1 MTSVTDSVDCGSA
14 RVKGERL
21 ANSIVRTSM
30 TDALRDAAAL
40 WGGMFNTP
48 CCFQTQSAQRPILTS
63 MEHRSYVK
71 QHVTTSALAVAMLLT
86 ILICSMPASAQ
97 AQSETVEL
105 TLISSHQHD
114 SEAFT
119 QGLEMHNGL
128 LYESTGL
135 YGHSSLR
142 EIDPLSGQVIRQT
155 ELDESLFAEGI
166 TIVGDNIVM
175 LTWKEGVALVFDIES
190 MTVVANHTYSGE
202 GWGLCYDGTHLVMS
216 NGTSELAFRNP
227 EDFTLNSTLR
237 VTDQGNEVSQ
247 LNELECVGQTV
258 YANIWGSD
266 SIIAIDKSNGEV
278 GLIIDVSM
286 LAENESDDYNNVL
299 NGIAYVPE
307 QDAFLITGKNWTS
320 MHLVS
325 FGDTQDT
332 QDEESLESPVISI
345 LKSIWPVLLIT
356 ALVIFL
362 SSMRL
367 LSVIMHFIILMLV
380 KRQTEQPP
388 MPSEKEQEAGE
399 RQ

>member
-1 MTSVTDSVDCGSA
+1 M
-14 RVKGERL
+14 
-21 ANSIVRTSM
+21 
-30 TDALRDAAAL
+30 
-40 WGGMFNTP
+40 
-48 CCFQTQSAQRPILTS
+48 
-63 MEHRSYVK
+63 K
-71 QHVTTSALAVAMLLT
+71 QHVTAPALAVAMLLA
-86 ILICSMPASAQ
+86 ILTCSLPTSAQ

-105 TLISSHQHD
+105 VLISSHQHD

-119 QGLEMHNGL
+119 QGLEMHDGS

-155 ELDESLFAEGI
+155 KLNESLFAEGI
-166 TIVGDNIVM
+166 TVVGDSIVM

-190 MTVVANHTYSGE
+190 LTVIANHTYSGE

-227 EDFTLNSTLR
+227 EDFTLVSILR
-237 VTDQGNEVSQ
+237 VTDQGSEVSL

-258 YANIWGSD
+258 YANVWGSD
-266 SIIAIDKSNGEV
+266 SIVAIDKSTGEV
-278 GLIIDVSM
+278 GLTIDASM
-286 LAENESDDYNNVL
+286 LAENESDGYNNVL
-299 NGIAYVPE
+299 NGIAYVSE

-320 MHLVS
+320 MHLVL

-332 QDEESLESPVISI
+332 QDTQEEEPLESLAISI

-356 ALVIFL
+356 VLVVFL
-362 SSMRL
+362 SSLRL
-367 LSVIMHFIILMLV
+367 LSTIMQFLILMVV
-380 KRQTEQPP
+380 KRQNEQPQ

>member
-1 MTSVTDSVDCGSA
+1 M
-14 RVKGERL
+14 
-21 ANSIVRTSM
+21 
-30 TDALRDAAAL
+30 
-40 WGGMFNTP
+40 
-48 CCFQTQSAQRPILTS
+48 
-63 MEHRSYVK
+63 K
-71 QHVTTSALAVAMLLT
+71 QHVTAPALAVAMLLAV
-86 ILICSMPASAQ
+86 LMCSLPASAQ

-105 TLISSHQHD
+105 VLISSHQHD

-119 QGLEMHNGL
+119 QGLEMHEGL

-142 EIDPLSGQVIRQT
+142 EVDPLSGQVIRQT

-166 TIVGDNIVM
+166 TVVGDNIVM

-190 MTVVANHTYSGE
+190 LTVITNHTYSGE

-227 EDFTLNSTLR
+227 EDFTVASTLR
-237 VTDQGNEVSQ
+237 VTDQGNEVSM

-258 YANIWGSD
+258 YANVWGSD
-266 SIIAIDKSNGEV
+266 SIIAIDKSTGEV
-278 GLIIDVSM
+278 GLTIDASM
-286 LAENESDDYNNVL
+286 LTENQSDGYNNVL
-299 NGIAYVPE
+299 NGIAYVSE

-332 QDEESLESPVISI
+332 QDEESLESMAISI
-345 LKSIWPVLLIT
+345 LKSIWPVLLI
-356 ALVIFL
+356 AVLVVFL
-362 SSMRL
+362 SSLRL
-367 LSVIMHFIILMLV
+367 LSTIMQFLILMVV

-388 MPSEKEQEAGE
+388 MPSEEKQEAGE

>member
-1 MTSVTDSVDCGSA
+1 M
-14 RVKGERL
+14 
-21 ANSIVRTSM
+21 
-30 TDALRDAAAL
+30 
-40 WGGMFNTP
+40 
-48 CCFQTQSAQRPILTS
+48 
-63 MEHRSYVK
+63 K
-71 QHVTTSALAVAMLLT
+71 QHVTAPALAVAMLLAVLT
-86 ILICSMPASAQ
+86 CSMPAFAQ

-105 TLISSHQHD
+105 VLISSHQHD

-119 QGLEMHNGL
+119 QGLEMHNGS

-142 EIDPLSGQVIRQT
+142 EVDPLSGQVIRQT

-166 TIVGDNIVM
+166 TVVGDSIVM

-190 MTVVANHTYSGE
+190 LTVIANHTYSGE

-227 EDFTLNSTLR
+227 EDFTLVSILR
-237 VTDQGNEVSQ
+237 VTDQGNEVSL

-258 YANIWGSD
+258 YANVWGSD
-266 SIIAIDKSNGEV
+266 SIIAINKSTGKV
-278 GLIIDVSM
+278 GLTIDASM
-286 LAENESDDYNNVL
+286 LAENESDGYNDVL
-299 NGIAYVPE
+299 NGIAYVSE

-320 MHLVS
+320 MHLVL

-332 QDEESLESPVISI
+332 QEEGPLESLTISL
-345 LKSIWPVLLIT
+345 LKSIWPVLLI
-356 ALVIFL
+356 AVLVVFL
-362 SSMRL
+362 SSIRF
-367 LSVIMHFIILMLV
+367 LSMIMQFLILMVV

-388 MPSEKEQEAGE
+388 MPSEEKQEAGE

>member
-1 MTSVTDSVDCGSA
+1 
-14 RVKGERL
+14 
-21 ANSIVRTSM
+21 
-30 TDALRDAAAL
+30 
-40 WGGMFNTP
+40 
-48 CCFQTQSAQRPILTS
+48 
-63 MEHRSYVK
+63 
-71 QHVTTSALAVAMLLT
+71 
-86 ILICSMPASAQ
+86 
-97 AQSETVEL
+97 
-105 TLISSHQHD
+105 
-114 SEAFT
+114 
-119 QGLEMHNGL
+119 
-128 LYESTGL
+128 
-135 YGHSSLR
+135 
-142 EIDPLSGQVIRQT
+142 
-155 ELDESLFAEGI
+155 
-166 TIVGDNIVM
+166 
-175 LTWKEGVALVFDIES
+175 
-190 MTVVANHTYSGE
+190 
-202 GWGLCYDGTHLVMS
+202 
-216 NGTSELAFRNP
+216 
-227 EDFTLNSTLR
+227 
-237 VTDQGNEVSQ
+237 
-247 LNELECVGQTV
+247 
-258 YANIWGSD
+258 
-266 SIIAIDKSNGEV
+266 
-278 GLIIDVSM
+278 M

>member
-1 MTSVTDSVDCGSA
+1 M
-14 RVKGERL
+14 
-21 ANSIVRTSM
+21 
-30 TDALRDAAAL
+30 
-40 WGGMFNTP
+40 
-48 CCFQTQSAQRPILTS
+48 
-63 MEHRSYVK
+63 K
-71 QHVTTSALAVAMLLT
+71 QHVTAPALAVAMLLAV
-86 ILICSMPASAQ
+86 LMCSLPASAQ

-105 TLISSHQHD
+105 VLISSHQHD

-119 QGLEMHNGL
+119 QGLEMHDGL

-142 EIDPLSGQVIRQT
+142 EVDPLSGQVIRQI

-166 TIVGDNIVM
+166 TVVGDNIVM

-190 MTVVANHTYSGE
+190 LTVIANHTYSGE

-227 EDFTLNSTLR
+227 EDFTLASTLR
-237 VTDQGNEVSQ
+237 VTDQGNEVSL

-258 YANIWGSD
+258 YANVWGSD
-266 SIIAIDKSNGEV
+266 SIIAIDKSTGEV
-278 GLIIDVSM
+278 GLTINASM
-286 LAENESDDYNNVL
+286 LTENQSDGYNNVL
-299 NGIAYVPE
+299 NGIAYVSE

-332 QDEESLESPVISI
+332 QDEEPLESMAISI
-345 LKSIWPVLLIT
+345 LKSIWPVLLF
-356 ALVIFL
+356 AVLVVFL

-367 LSVIMHFIILMLV
+367 LSTIMQFLILMVV

-388 MPSEKEQEAGE
+388 MPSEEKQEAGE

>member
-1 MTSVTDSVDCGSA
+1 M
-14 RVKGERL
+14 
-21 ANSIVRTSM
+21 
-30 TDALRDAAAL
+30 
-40 WGGMFNTP
+40 
-48 CCFQTQSAQRPILTS
+48 
-63 MEHRSYVK
+63 K
-71 QHVTTSALAVAMLLT
+71 QHVTAPALAVAMLLAVLT
-86 ILICSMPASAQ
+86 CSMPAFAQ

-105 TLISSHQHD
+105 VLISSHQHD

-119 QGLEMHNGL
+119 QGLEMHNGS

-142 EIDPLSGQVIRQT
+142 EVDPLSGQVIRQT

-166 TIVGDNIVM
+166 TVVGDSIVM

-190 MTVVANHTYSGE
+190 LTVIANHTYSGE

-227 EDFTLNSTLR
+227 ENFTLVSILR
-237 VTDQGNEVSQ
+237 VTDQGNEVSL

-258 YANIWGSD
+258 YANVWGSD
-266 SIIAIDKSNGEV
+266 SIIAINKSTGKV
-278 GLIIDVSM
+278 GLTIDASM
-286 LAENESDDYNNVL
+286 LAENESDGYNDVL
-299 NGIAYVPE
+299 NGIAYVSE

-320 MHLVS
+320 MHLVL

-332 QDEESLESPVISI
+332 QEEGPLESLTISL
-345 LKSIWPVLLIT
+345 LKSIWPVLLI
-356 ALVIFL
+356 AVLVVFL
-362 SSMRL
+362 SSIRF
-367 LSVIMHFIILMLV
+367 LSMIMQFLILMVV

-388 MPSEKEQEAGE
+388 MPSEEKQEAGE

>member
-1 MTSVTDSVDCGSA
+1 M
-14 RVKGERL
+14 
-21 ANSIVRTSM
+21 
-30 TDALRDAAAL
+30 
-40 WGGMFNTP
+40 
-48 CCFQTQSAQRPILTS
+48 
-63 MEHRSYVK
+63 K
-71 QHVTTSALAVAMLLT
+71 QHVTAPALAVAMLLAV
-86 ILICSMPASAQ
+86 LMCSLPASAQ

-105 TLISSHQHD
+105 VLISSHQHD

-119 QGLEMHNGL
+119 QGLEMHEGL

-142 EIDPLSGQVIRQT
+142 EVDPLSGQVIRQT

-166 TIVGDNIVM
+166 TVVGDNIVM

-190 MTVVANHTYSGE
+190 LTVITNHTYSGE

-227 EDFTLNSTLR
+227 EDFTLASTLR
-237 VTDQGNEVSQ
+237 VTDQGNEVSM

-258 YANIWGSD
+258 YANVWGSD
-266 SIIAIDKSNGEV
+266 SIIAIDKSTGEV
-278 GLIIDVSM
+278 GLTIDASM
-286 LAENESDDYNNVL
+286 LTENQSDGYNNVL
-299 NGIAYVPE
+299 NGIAYVSE

-332 QDEESLESPVISI
+332 QDEESLESMAISI
-345 LKSIWPVLLIT
+345 LKSIWPVLLI
-356 ALVIFL
+356 AVLVVFL
-362 SSMRL
+362 SSLRL
-367 LSVIMHFIILMLV
+367 LSTIMQFLILMVV

-388 MPSEKEQEAGE
+388 MPSEEKQEAGE

>member
-1 MTSVTDSVDCGSA
+1 M
-14 RVKGERL
+14 
-21 ANSIVRTSM
+21 
-30 TDALRDAAAL
+30 
-40 WGGMFNTP
+40 
-48 CCFQTQSAQRPILTS
+48 
-63 MEHRSYVK
+63 K
-71 QHVTTSALAVAMLLT
+71 QHVTAPALAVAMLLAVLT
-86 ILICSMPASAQ
+86 CSMPASAQ

-105 TLISSHQHD
+105 VLISSHQHD

-119 QGLEMHNGL
+119 QGLEMHDGS

-142 EIDPLSGQVIRQT
+142 EVDPLSGQVIRQT

-166 TIVGDNIVM
+166 TVVGDSIVM

-190 MTVVANHTYSGE
+190 LTVIANHTYSGE

-227 EDFTLNSTLR
+227 EDFTLVSILR
-237 VTDQGNEVSQ
+237 VTDQGNEVSL

-258 YANIWGSD
+258 YANVWGSD
-266 SIIAIDKSNGEV
+266 SIIAIDKSTGEV
-278 GLIIDVSM
+278 GLTIDASM
-286 LAENESDDYNNVL
+286 FAENESDGYNDVL
-299 NGIAYVPE
+299 NGIAYVSE

-320 MHLVS
+320 MHLVL

-332 QDEESLESPVISI
+332 QEEGPLESLTISL
-345 LKSIWPVLLIT
+345 LKSIWPVLLI
-356 ALVIFL
+356 AVLVIFL
-362 SSMRL
+362 SSIRF
-367 LSVIMHFIILMLV
+367 LSMIMQFLILMVV

-388 MPSEKEQEAGE
+388 MPSEEKQEAGE

>member
-1 MTSVTDSVDCGSA
+1 M
-14 RVKGERL
+14 
-21 ANSIVRTSM
+21 
-30 TDALRDAAAL
+30 
-40 WGGMFNTP
+40 
-48 CCFQTQSAQRPILTS
+48 
-63 MEHRSYVK
+63 K
-71 QHVTTSALAVAMLLT
+71 QHVTAPALAVAMLLAVLT
-86 ILICSMPASAQ
+86 CSMPASAQ

-105 TLISSHQHD
+105 VLISSHQHD

-119 QGLEMHNGL
+119 QGLEMHDGS

-142 EIDPLSGQVIRQT
+142 EVDPLSGQVIRQT

-166 TIVGDNIVM
+166 TVVGDSIVM

-190 MTVVANHTYSGE
+190 LTVIANHTYSGE

-227 EDFTLNSTLR
+227 EDFTLVSILR
-237 VTDQGNEVSQ
+237 VTDQGNEVSL

-258 YANIWGSD
+258 YANVWGSD
-266 SIIAIDKSNGEV
+266 SIIAINKSTGKV
-278 GLIIDVSM
+278 GLTIDASM
-286 LAENESDDYNNVL
+286 LAENESDGYNDVL
-299 NGIAYVPE
+299 NGIAYVSE

-320 MHLVS
+320 MHLVL

-332 QDEESLESPVISI
+332 QEEGPLESLTISL
-345 LKSIWPVLLIT
+345 LKSIWPVLLI
-356 ALVIFL
+356 AVLVVFL
-362 SSMRL
+362 SSIRF
-367 LSVIMHFIILMLV
+367 LSMIMQFLILMVV

-388 MPSEKEQEAGE
+388 MPSEEKQEAGE